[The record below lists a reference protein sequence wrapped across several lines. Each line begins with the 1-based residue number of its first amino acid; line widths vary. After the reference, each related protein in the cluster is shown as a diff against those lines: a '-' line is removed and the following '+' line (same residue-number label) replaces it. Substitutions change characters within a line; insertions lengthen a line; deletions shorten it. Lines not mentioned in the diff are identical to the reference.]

1 MTRASTWIQ
10 RLRAPVTAPTLG
22 VGPEGAA
29 SPAPPEDNRAMP
41 AHTHQTTLG
50 SDGLP
55 APDDARPGSLLDGED
70 LAAVGGLGTDVPS
83 TLAWV
88 SDAARRLPGPGEG
101 QTAELWASLAAV
113 AAVDV
118 GVARALE
125 PHLDALAILDQVPE
139 PVALDALGAGPNS
152 TWGVFAAEAP
162 PIRLDAIGSDDGV
175 WVLDGTKPWC
185 SLANQLSHALVTA
198 WTDDGRRLFAVDLRE
213 PSVVP
218 AEGPWVA
225 RGLAQVVSAPVRFSG
240 AHAVPVGAAGWYLER
255 PGFAWG
261 GIGVAACWWGGAV
274 GLARALWE
282 SLGRREPD
290 QLALAHLGAVDV
302 ALGTA
307 RAMIAEAAAAVD
319 DGLHGAA
326 AAVLARRVRTAVADA
341 VDEVQRRC
349 AHALGPGP
357 LTTDEEFARR
367 VADLGLYV
375 RQHHA
380 ERDQAALGRDLLAA
394 GVRPW

>member
-1 MTRASTWIQ
+1 MQ
-10 RLRAPVTAPTLG
+10 RLRTPDTAPTLG
-22 VGPEGAA
+22 VGPEGAG
-29 SPAPPEDNRAMP
+29 SLAPSEDVLDMP
-41 AHTHQTTLG
+41 VHTRQSALG
-50 SDGLP
+50 SSGLP
-55 APDDARPGSLLDGED
+55 APGDAPSGSLLDGED
-70 LAAVGGLGTDVPS
+70 LAVVGRLGTDVPS

-88 SDAARRLPGPGEG
+88 SDVARRLPGPGEG
-101 QTAELWASLAAV
+101 RTAELWASLAAV

-125 PHLDALAILDQVPE
+125 PHLDALAILDQAPE
-139 PVALDALGAGPNS
+139 PVALDAIGAGPDS

-162 PIRLDAIGSDDGV
+162 PARLEATASDGGT

-198 WTDDGRRLFAVDLRE
+198 WTDDGRRLFAVDLRR
-213 PSVVP
+213 PSAVP
-218 AEGPWVA
+218 ADGPWVA
-225 RGLAQVVSAPVRFSG
+225 RGLAQVVSAPVAFAG
-240 AHAVPVGAAGWYLER
+240 APAVPVGAAGWYLER

-261 GIGVAACWWGGAV
+261 GVGVAACWWGGAV
-274 GLARALWE
+274 GLARTLWE

-302 ALGTA
+302 ALGAA
-307 RAMIAEAAAAVD
+307 RATIAEAAVAVD
-319 DGLHGAA
+319 DGLDGAA
-326 AAVLARRVRTAVADA
+326 AGVLARRVRTTVADA
-341 VDEVQRRC
+341 VEEVQRRC

-367 VADLGLYV
+367 VVDLGLYV

-380 ERDQAALGRDLLAA
+380 ERDQASLGRDLLAA